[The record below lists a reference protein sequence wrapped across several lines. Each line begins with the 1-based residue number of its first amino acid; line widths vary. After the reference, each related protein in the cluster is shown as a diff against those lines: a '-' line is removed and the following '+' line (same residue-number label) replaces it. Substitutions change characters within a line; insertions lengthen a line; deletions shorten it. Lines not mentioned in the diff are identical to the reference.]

1 MSSIEEQIQEASAR
15 NAELLRTLAETDY
28 AQPSLKEQI
37 VLINDLQKQIE
48 KNDKNLA
55 FYDTQRKVELKDHE
69 KYRDSHFRRFIYKA
83 TGNKDKFAE
92 KASKEEKEYY
102 DVLQKQ
108 HETTVL
114 NNGLKEQHDEAKRV
128 RGELETAVELH
139 NHSQLELDSL
149 YNSIFAGETSRFPEE
164 DALERESDNSLQ
176 RYHDLRTKL
185 EEEMRVIKLVNQA
198 QGKVK
203 TALQHMGDARS
214 ASRMDMFGFDGI
226 ADAMERSALTKADIA
241 YRDARSFAERANFDD
256 LPAVNINHGHIMR
269 DIVFDNI
276 FTDMQFHEEI
286 KRAQNEM
293 GKFSNF
299 INQKLVMSQD
309 RKKDVEVELK
319 QAEKDLEAA
328 RTNLQAERMKLFEQV
343 AKRAP

>member
-1 MSSIEEQIQEASAR
+1 MSNIEQQIQEASAR

-28 AQPSLKEQI
+28 AKPSLKEQVI
-37 VLINDLQKQIE
+37 LINDLQKQI
-48 KNDKNLA
+48 DKTDKDLKL
-55 FYDTQRKVELKDHE
+55 YDTQRKAELKDHE
-69 KYRDSHFRRFIYKA
+69 KYRDSHFRRFLYKA

-114 NNGLKEQHDEAKRV
+114 NNGLKEQHEEAKRV

-139 NHSQLELDSL
+139 NHSQIELDNL
-149 YNSIFAGETSRFPEE
+149 YNSIFAGETPRFPEE

-176 RYHDLRTKL
+176 RYHDIRTKL
-185 EEEMRVIKLVNQA
+185 EEEMRVMKLVNQA
-198 QGKVK
+198 QAKVK
-203 TALQHMGDARS
+203 EALRYMDDARS

-226 ADAMERSALTKADIA
+226 ADAMERSALAKADIA
-241 YRDARSFAERANFDD
+241 YRDARNFAERANFDD

-269 DIVFDNI
+269 DVVFDNI

-293 GKFSNF
+293 EKFGNF
-299 INQKLVMSQD
+299 IKQKLVISQD
-309 RKKDVEVELK
+309 RKKDVEVKLK
-319 QAEKDLEAA
+319 EAEKDLETA
-328 RTNLQAERMKLFEQV
+328 RVNLQDERMKLFEQV
-343 AKRAP
+343 AKGAP

>member
-1 MSSIEEQIQEASAR
+1 MSSIEQQIRDASAR

-37 VLINDLQKQIE
+37 ILIDDLQKQIE
-48 KNDKNLA
+48 KNSKNLQ
-55 FYDTQRKVELKDHE
+55 FYDSQRKAELKDHE
-69 KYRDSHFRRFIYKA
+69 KYRDSHFRRFLYKA

-114 NNGLKEQHDEAKRV
+114 NNGLKEQHEEAKRV

-149 YNSIFAGETSRFPEE
+149 YNSIFAGETPRFPEE

-176 RYHDLRTKL
+176 RYHDVRTKL
-185 EEEMRVIKLVNQA
+185 EEEMRVMKLVNQA

-203 TALQHMGDARS
+203 EALRHMDDARS

-241 YRDARSFAERANFDD
+241 YHDARNFAERANFDD

-269 DIVFDNI
+269 DVIFDNI

-286 KRAQNEM
+286 KRAQSEM
-293 GKFSNF
+293 EKFGNF
-299 INQKLVMSQD
+299 IKQKLTISQD
-309 RKKDVEVELK
+309 RKKGIEVELK
-319 QAEKDLEAA
+319 QAEKDLETA
-328 RTNLQAERMKLFEQV
+328 RINLQEERMKLFEQV
-343 AKRAP
+343 AKSAP